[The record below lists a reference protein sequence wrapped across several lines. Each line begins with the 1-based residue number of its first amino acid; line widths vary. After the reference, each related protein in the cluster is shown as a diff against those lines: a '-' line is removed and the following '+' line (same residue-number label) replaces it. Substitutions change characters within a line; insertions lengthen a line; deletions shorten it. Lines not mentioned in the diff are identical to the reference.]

1 MSIHND
7 YKNGSSG
14 IAVVLSAL
22 LGQGPAYIAFVGW
35 ALAQQ
40 LSIPRQ
46 FRKTHKNM
54 MQSSGQTI
62 AALTYGYYSRMK

>member
-1 MSIHND
+1 M
-7 YKNGSSG
+7 
-14 IAVVLSAL
+14 VLSAL

-46 FRKTHKNM
+46 FRKTQIKDDV
-54 MQSSGQTI
+54 TI
-62 AALTYGYYSRMK
+62 NFKLVVEKPPFKPSALSPEIRKTAPF